1 MKILVI
7 GISVRAMVESA
18 VNSNYQVI
26 ALDAFGDQD
35 LRAIAETYSL
45 RRDFGIPYSPH
56 ALYQAG
62 RRFEYD
68 AVAYTSNLENH
79 PEVLC
84 QFAGASRIIGN
95 SPQMVRSVRHWP
107 GLFCSLRQS
116 GFSVPETFFIER
128 ADLDSNRRWLVKPLL
143 SGGGHGIYFLEGKT
157 FNEHGRMVQQYVP
170 GKACSASFVSNGRE
184 SVLIGITEQLIGM
197 DQFGVQAFRYCGNIL
212 PLPEILEAGAGKAIL
227 KEVRRVAGVLS
238 REYGLIG
245 VNSFDFILEGDRVW
259 LIEVNPRYSASME
272 LIEHA
277 YGLPVFHLHTQAV
290 VDGHLPE
297 FELES
302 LLNGAKF
309 FGKSI
314 LFCERDCS
322 APDAQNWA
330 AREIRDIPE
339 SGERLH
345 KGSPICTLWA
355 SRRTYDET
363 LTALIRRAARLKE
376 EIHG

>member
-1 MKILVI
+1 MKILII

-18 VNSNYQVI
+18 VKSNYQVI

-56 ALYQAG
+56 ALYQAS

-79 PEVLC
+79 PEVLT
-84 QFAGASRIIGN
+84 QFAGACRIIGN
-95 SPQMVRSVRHWP
+95 SPETVRAVRHWP
-107 GLFCSLRQS
+107 GLFCCFRQS
-116 GFSVPETFFIER
+116 GFSVPETFFSDR

-157 FNEHGRMVQQYVP
+157 FSDHGRMVQQYVP

-212 PLPEILEAGAGKAIL
+212 PLPEILAAGAGEAIL
-227 KEVRRVAGVLS
+227 EEVRRVAGVLS

-245 VNSFDFILEGDRVW
+245 VNSFDFILDGDRVW

-290 VDGHLPE
+290 VEGYLPE
-297 FELES
+297 FELEL
-302 LLNGAKF
+302 LLNGARF

-355 SRRTYDET
+355 SGRTYDET
-363 LTALIRRAARLKE
+363 LAALIRRAARLKE